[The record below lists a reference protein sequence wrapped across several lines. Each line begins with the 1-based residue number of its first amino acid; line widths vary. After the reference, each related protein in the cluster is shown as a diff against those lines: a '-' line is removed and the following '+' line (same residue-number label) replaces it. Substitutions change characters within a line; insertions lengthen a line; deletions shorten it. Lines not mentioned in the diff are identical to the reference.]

1 MTKEHVL
8 SILTSNPKLKD
19 TKVEGKRISN
29 DILLTWF
36 TYDKFDFKKLRKRL
50 QSSYSHTTTI
60 AKIKFVKNLLKEHDI
75 DPQNIPVEPKSKEEK
90 AKVKVKK
97 IIQRYDSLFN
107 LLNISTKEI
116 QQAFSSNVGDSAF
129 SNDKILKDLEEIYTV
144 MAEKAKGALPT
155 RSIETVHLIEED
167 ENGLPVYILR
177 PNLKGER
184 VAVVHTQTHLPDER
198 AVAMLPVI
206 KELYDSVKGGNQ
218 EYLTPDEQAEEYAKL
233 IEQTKKDK
241 ELYGD
246 FEFTDAELVEE
257 D

>member
-8 SILTSNPKLKD
+8 SILTSNPTLKD
-19 TKVEGKRISN
+19 TRLQGKKIPN
-29 DILLTWF
+29 EMLLVWF
-36 TYDKFDFKKLRKRL
+36 TYDKFSFEKFKKRL
-50 QSSYSHTTTI
+50 QKDYSAATI
-60 AKIKFVKNLLKEHDI
+60 KNKVRFIKELLEKHDI
-75 DPQNIPVEPKSKEEK
+75 DTTMIKPKPKSKEEK
-90 AKVKVKK
+90 AKAKVKK

-116 QQAFSSNVGDSAF
+116 QKAFSSNVGDSVF
-129 SNDKILKDLEEIYTV
+129 SDDKILKDLEEIYTV

-155 RSIETVHLIEED
+155 RSIQTSHIVEED
-167 ENGLPVYILR
+167 ENGLPVYRMRANPQGDKI
-177 PNLKGER
+177 
-184 VAVVHTQTHLPDER
+184 AYITTQTHLPDER

-218 EYLTPDEQAEEYAKL
+218 AYLTPDEQAEEYAKL

-246 FEFTDAELVEE
+246 FEFTDAELVE
-257 D
+257 DD